1 MDLNDG
7 PGLWW
12 TRASVDLDLVDLGF
26 GGLGL
31 QWTWASVDLGF
42 GRLGLRW
49 TWASVGLGFGG
60 LGFR

>member
-31 QWTWASVDLGF
+31 QWTCASVDLGF

-49 TWASVGLGFGG
+49 T
-60 LGFR
+60 